1 MTRLKKLTLTIAAVA
16 GIAVSFAAA
25 PTPVIAGTYKVY
37 SCKSPDG
44 RDAPTDG
51 WFATGFATFS
61 HFANNCQNGGSMQVV
76 LSGSTQPAGSSYVG
90 WGFDTAG
97 PRIVDYKIH
106 RSGTSTAIGH
116 GTSAL
121 LYSAREHNDPGGAR
135 GVDYCA
141 SFQGCLGVGNPAAGA
156 ASGNL
161 LHQGGAQLPS
171 DLTAW
176 YIAVGCGGFAG
187 YSCSPMAGA
196 ANHGSAYV
204 HAAEFTL
211 VDDDA
216 PQVAGVR
223 GDIAHSTGLTGIAE
237 IAFHASDAGSGVHRA
252 VIEVDG
258 VEVVSGTPNPYS
270 GRCVRVGL
278 AGTVNDFYFRQ
289 PCPREQPVEMSLSTG
304 SLADGPHIVR
314 VRVLDA
320 AGNSTTVFG
329 PKSLSVMNTVAP
341 IRPFE
346 SARFDPD
353 QPSRQSTNYGRR
365 KTLSGR
371 LLNANAAPL
380 PNAALVVHEKVARAG
395 APRRRVATLV
405 TDDLGRYRYRP
416 PATASRDVLIE
427 HAVSGASTSSSLI
440 VTSRLQ
446 LRALRS
452 RVPAFGRM
460 ILRGKIPSERSLRRV
475 TVEIQAKSGR
485 RWKTV
490 GVRRATPGGVFTFR
504 YKFRRTARASLQ
516 FRARARRSSDLPVL
530 PRASRTVRLKVG

>member
-1 MTRLKKLTLTIAAVA
+1 MTRHKNLTLAFAVVVGMA
-16 GIAVSFAAA
+16 LCFAAA
-25 PTPVIAGTYKVY
+25 PSPVLAGTYKVY
-37 SCKSPDG
+37 SCKTPDG

-61 HFANNCQNGGSMQVV
+61 SFANNCQNGGSMQVV
-76 LSGSTQPAGSSYVG
+76 LGGPAQPAGSSYVG

-121 LYSAREHNDPGGAR
+121 LYSAREHNDPSGAR

-141 SFQGCLGVGNPAAGA
+141 SFQGCLGVGTPAAGA

-161 LHQGGAQLPS
+161 LHQSGAQLPS

-176 YIAVGCGGFAG
+176 YISVGCGGFAG
-187 YSCSPMAGA
+187 YSCNPLAGFT
-196 ANHGSAYV
+196 NHGSAYV

-216 PQVAGVR
+216 PQVGSVR
-223 GDIAHSTGLTGIAE
+223 GDIAQSSTITGTAG

-252 VIEVDG
+252 AIEVDG
-258 VEVVSGTPNPYS
+258 VEVVSGTPNRYS
-270 GRCVRVGL
+270 GRCVRVGQ
-278 AGTVNDFYFRQ
+278 AGTLNDFYFRQ
-289 PCPREQPVEMSLSTG
+289 PCPLEQPVELT
-304 SLADGPHIVR
+304 LPTVTIADGPHTVR
-314 VRVLDA
+314 ARVFDA
-320 AGNSTTVFG
+320 AGNGTTAFG
-329 PKSLSVMNTVAP
+329 PKLISVTNSSVPVLPFVA
-341 IRPFE
+341 
-346 SARFDPD
+346 ARFDPD
-353 QPSRQSTNYGRR
+353 QPRRQSTDYGRR
-365 KTLSGR
+365 RTLSGR
-371 LLNANAAPL
+371 LLNANAAPI
-380 PNAALVVHEKVARAG
+380 PNAALRVHETIARAG
-395 APRRRVATLV
+395 AMRRLVATLV
-405 TDDLGRYRYRP
+405 TDNLGRYRYRP

-427 HAVSGASTSSSLI
+427 HAVSGASTTSSVI

-460 ILRGKIPSERSLRRV
+460 VLRGKIPSERSLRRV

-490 GVRRATPGGVFTFR
+490 GVRRATPGGVFAFR